1 MLDDL
6 NITSP
11 DQIWSGD
18 ETGVQNVPKE
28 QLVVGEEGTPSV
40 TQVSGEQGET
50 STILTFVNAVGL
62 QCPPMV
68 IHHGKCIQEYWVC
81 DAPVS
86 VHVAATTKGYIT
98 KVKFHEYGI
107 RFVRFLKSHKLLNRP
122 HILLID
128 SHKSHVY
135 NLPFFE
141 EMLENNIHVMA
152 IPPHTSHIVQAL
164 DSTPF
169 AQFKKNWQK
178 LLSEWNFDNHGGF
191 LGKGQFFEV
200 MWPAWKHAMSVA
212 NIQSGFC
219 KTGIYPVNFDGIN
232 KSKFTPSQVTDSK
245 TCSVFLTVCIT
256 VCLKCSHFI
265 ST

>member
-11 DQIWSGD
+11 DQIWSGN

-50 STILTFVNAVGL
+50 SAILTFVNAVGL

-68 IHHGKCIQEYWVC
+68 IHHGKHIQEYWVC

-86 VHVAATTKGYIT
+86 VCVAATTKGYIT
-98 KVKFHEYGI
+98 KAKFHEYGI

-152 IPPHTSHIVQAL
+152 IPPIQIILLKHLIQHHL
-164 DSTPF
+164 
-169 AQFKKNWQK
+169 
-178 LLSEWNFDNHGGF
+178 LLSRKI
-191 LGKGQFFEV
+191 GKSCLV
-200 MWPAWKHAMSVA
+200 
-212 NIQSGFC
+212 SGILIIM
-219 KTGIYPVNFDGIN
+219 GA
-232 KSKFTPSQVTDSK
+232 S
-245 TCSVFLTVCIT
+245 
-256 VCLKCSHFI
+256 
-265 ST
+265 